1 MHMVSC
7 CFFLMSVGAVYLWL
21 YAHMYLCISIF
32 ICHSV
37 SALLS
42 LFPFK
47 CRSCIYFLCT
57 DEFPVLY
64 TKEKRSVGRAC
75 ILFMSLSR
83 KCFTIERYEWKREW
97 DYFFSFLSLLST
109 VFCLIFPVMYFLFSP
124 FSPITLQTPVPITN
138 VLNVIYSACIVSPFF
153 TACFLYS
160 NPFLFFFFKQ
170 LIAVL
175 NTANSFMQFGL
186 VSLPFIWPLLMA
198 LRISKSTTQGSRTN
212 INSPKSVVRQWLKEV
227 LEEGLADKILR
238 GWLEGWGQMV
248 NVG

>member
-1 MHMVSC
+1 MEEGEHAAGFACGHAGLADTRSAALTRRAFCLLNSEAILVVQNSSNYKHFIAFIQDVCACGVCCMHMVSC

-83 KCFTIERYEWKREW
+83 KCFTIERYE
-97 DYFFSFLSLLST
+97 
-109 VFCLIFPVMYFLFSP
+109 
-124 FSPITLQTPVPITN
+124 
-138 VLNVIYSACIVSPFF
+138 
-153 TACFLYS
+153 
-160 NPFLFFFFKQ
+160 
-170 LIAVL
+170 
-175 NTANSFMQFGL
+175 
-186 VSLPFIWPLLMA
+186 
-198 LRISKSTTQGSRTN
+198 
-212 INSPKSVVRQWLKEV
+212 
-227 LEEGLADKILR
+227 
-238 GWLEGWGQMV
+238 
-248 NVG
+248 